1 MAKDVFGT
9 EDSIGEV
16 QIASEVVS
24 AIAGISASEVEGIE
38 SMAGGSINDIAGKF
52 GVKNHSKGVKVDITD
67 NRASVDIAVNM
78 KFGYSIPRV
87 SAKVQEKVAQAIS
100 SMTGLEVTKVNVRIA
115 GIVQANAE

>member
-16 QIASEVVS
+16 QIAGEVVT
-24 AIAGISASEVEGIE
+24 AIAGISASEVDGIE
-38 SMAGGSINDIAGKF
+38 SMVGNGINDIAGKF

-67 NRASVDIAVNM
+67 DKAELDIAVNM
-78 KFGYSIPRV
+78 KFGYSIPKV
-87 SAKVQEKVAQAIS
+87 SAKVQEKVSQAIN

-115 GIVQANAE
+115 GIVSPDTE